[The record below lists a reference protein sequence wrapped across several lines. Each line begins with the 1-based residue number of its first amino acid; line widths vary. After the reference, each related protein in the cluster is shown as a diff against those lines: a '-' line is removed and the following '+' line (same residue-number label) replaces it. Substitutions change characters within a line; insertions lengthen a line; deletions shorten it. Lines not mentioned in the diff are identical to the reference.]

1 MVRITKKGETR
12 WRDIFT
18 RGDVL
23 LLTPEM
29 NSMRQFGGGK
39 YTANLKDATPIPKE
53 CLVVDV
59 GRDWMTV
66 GVGASWPVGLWEARK
81 FHYEVRLDRAAPQAP
96 LRAQRAAL
104 DRVRKGHGG
113 SVADILA
120 RLFDPTVDAQKLTS
134 ISPHLVERTELE
146 QDIRRAML
154 EATEKVDF
162 KPNDSQRKAIEYA
175 LQRRISLIRGPPGT
189 GKTRVASLLIATAL
203 GMKHDSQTADQ
214 DSITPR
220 VLAITH
226 SNGAAD
232 VLLEGLLQMGVP
244 AVRLGRPASVSAH
257 LQHRTIIAMS
267 EIMPSVVLLRNRSRD
282 MTLSSQ
288 ERSAAAFELRQA
300 MIDAQQMITNSAPVV
315 VTSCIG
321 AHQIIMGGQDGEGTE
336 SESDSSSHPN
346 FRFVVLDEAAQTTE
360 PALVCA
366 LAAARA
372 EQLVLVGDTRQLP
385 PTITCMGLL
394 DTLGVSPMARLEQR
408 GVGEITLTQNYRMPP
423 SLMRH
428 PSEYF
433 YKGLVSCAPEILL
446 KDDPLPAGFR
456 WPSSEPLA
464 FVQVGDGESEVAHP
478 FGGRSNPTEA
488 NLIIQLAL
496 NILGAGDIQ
505 ANKLAIISPYAK
517 QVQLIRSELAARPS
531 TQGIRVGTVD
541 SFQGQETDLV
551 IFSAVR
557 SNSMKELGFIRD
569 SRRLCVAI
577 TRARRGL
584 VLVGDQSTLKA
595 CRHWEALIKSL
606 GERSCMTDKEALTG
620 SKIVLEEST
629 LDDLFAEDDVLKRLF
644 GEEDDIFDLASV
656 E

>member
-1 MVRITKKGETR
+1 
-12 WRDIFT
+12 
-18 RGDVL
+18 
-23 LLTPEM
+23 
-29 NSMRQFGGGK
+29 
-39 YTANLKDATPIPKE
+39 
-53 CLVVDV
+53 
-59 GRDWMTV
+59 MTV

-104 DRVRKGHGG
+104 DRVRKEKGG
-113 SVADILA
+113 SVANILA
-120 RLFDPTVDAQKLTS
+120 RLFDPTAHVDKLTS
-134 ISPHLVERTELE
+134 EAPYRIEKAELE

-154 EATEKVDF
+154 EATEKIDF
-162 KPNDSQRKAIEYA
+162 KPNDSQRQAIEWA

-203 GMKHDSQTADQ
+203 GLKYGSEMDGQ
-214 DSITPR
+214 DGRTPR
-220 VLAITH
+220 VLAVTH

-244 AVRLGRPASVSAH
+244 AVRLGRPASVSSH

-267 EIMPSVVLLRNRSRD
+267 EKMPSVVLLRNQSRD

-288 ERSAAAFELRQA
+288 ERSAAAFGLRQA
-300 MIDAQQMITNSAPVV
+300 MIDVQQLITQTAPVV

-321 AHQIIMGGQDGEGTE
+321 AHQLFLSEQDGDYSENEGDAR
-336 SESDSSSHPN
+336 SAPS

-366 LAAARA
+366 LAAART

-385 PTITCMGLL
+385 PTITCVSLI
-394 DTLGVSPMARLEQR
+394 DTLGVSPMARLEQC
-408 GVGEITLTQNYRMPP
+408 GVGEITLQIQYRMVPA
-423 SLMRH
+423 LLKH
-428 PSEYF
+428 PSKYF
-433 YKGLVSCAPEILL
+433 YNGLVSCAPENLL
-446 KDDPLPAGFR
+446 KEDPLPAGFR
-456 WPSSEPLA
+456 WPSPEPLA
-464 FVQVGDGESEVAHP
+464 FVQVGDGESEVAHT
-478 FGGRSNPTEA
+478 FGGRSNPVEA
-488 NLIIQLAL
+488 SLVIQLVL
-496 NILGAGDIQ
+496 NLVDSGDVQ

-517 QVQLIRSELAARPS
+517 QVQLIRSELATRRN
-531 TQGIRVGTVD
+531 TQGVRVGTVD

-551 IFSAVR
+551 IFSSVR

-584 VLVGDQSTLKA
+584 ILVGDQSTLKA
-595 CRHWEALIKSL
+595 CRHWESLIESL
-606 GERSCMTDKEALTG
+606 AERGCITSKEALAG
-620 SKIVLEEST
+620 PKVMLEESS

-644 GEEDDIFDLASV
+644 GEEDDIFDLASIDFD
-656 E
+656 

>member
-39 YTANLKDATPIPKE
+39 YAANLKDTTPIPKE

-59 GRDWMTV
+59 GKDWMTV

-81 FHYEVRLDRAAPQAP
+81 FHYQVRLDRAAPQAP
-96 LRAQRAAL
+96 LRAQRVAL
-104 DRVRKGHGG
+104 DRVRKDQGG
-113 SVADILA
+113 SVANILA
-120 RLFDPTVDAQKLTS
+120 RLFDPTAPADKLTAE
-134 ISPHLVERTELE
+134 PPYRVEKEELK
-146 QDIRRAML
+146 QDIRRSML
-154 EATEKVDF
+154 EATEKIDF
-162 KPNDSQRKAIEYA
+162 KPNESQRKAIEYA

-203 GMKHDSQTADQ
+203 GMKHGSETDAQ
-214 DSITPR
+214 DGNTPR
-220 VLAITH
+220 VLAVTH

-267 EIMPSVVLLRNRSRD
+267 EKMPSVVLLRNQSRD

-288 ERSAAAFELRQA
+288 ERSAAAFGLRQA
-300 MIDAQQMITNSAPVV
+300 MIDVQQMITQTAPVV

-321 AHQIIMGGQDGEGTE
+321 AHQLFLGKQDGDGTGSEGDAC
-336 SESDSSSHPN
+336 SRPS
-346 FRFVVLDEAAQTTE
+346 FRFIVLDEAAQTTE

-385 PTITCMGLL
+385 PTITCMSLL
-394 DTLGVSPMARLEQR
+394 DTLGVSPMARLEQC

-423 SLMRH
+423 SLMKH

-446 KDDPLPAGFR
+446 KEDPCPAGFR

-488 NLIIQLAL
+488 NLIIQLVL
-496 NILGAGDIQ
+496 NILDAGDIH
-505 ANKLAIISPYAK
+505 ADKLAIISPYAK

-551 IFSAVR
+551 LFSAVR

-584 VLVGDQSTLKA
+584 ILVGDQSTLKA
-595 CRHWEALIKSL
+595 CRHWEALIESL
-606 GERSCMTDKEALTG
+606 GERGCITSREALAG
-620 SKIVLEEST
+620 PKIVLEEST

-644 GEEDDIFDLASV
+644 GEEDDMFDLASI